1 MKQMY
6 LPNND
11 KRSIRKRIIIGAG
24 IFAVGISIIIIS
36 PLRNF
41 LTQMLHIAG
50 PQMWETGEKVSN
62 AGSSFL
68 GAFASKRALVEE
80 NVLLREENSRL
91 RTEILDRNLLKERIA
106 VLEKM
111 LGREDQ
117 GQRIFANVLAGPPRS
132 SYDTLIIDVGDDHV
146 VASGDQVVYAGS
158 GVVGE
163 VLEVYPHS
171 SKVKLFSFPGEK
183 ISVLLGTSTMPIT
196 AEGRGMGN
204 FEAHVPRE
212 SLVALGDEVITPHDL
227 ILGIVG
233 AVVRDDTLPYVRVL
247 FSTPFNITEMRIV
260 EVLKGI

>member
-1 MKQMY
+1 MY

-11 KRSIRKRIIIGAG
+11 KRSIRKKIIIGAG
-24 IFAVGISIIIIS
+24 IFAVGVLIIIIS
-36 PLRNF
+36 PLRNS
-41 LTQMLHIAG
+41 LTQMLQIAG
-50 PQMWETGEKVSN
+50 PQMWETGEKVGD
-62 AGSSFL
+62 AGSSFV

-91 RTEILDRNLLKERIA
+91 RAEVLDRNLLKERIA
-106 VLEKM
+106 VLEKT
-111 LGREDQ
+111 LGRDDTER
-117 GQRIFANVLAGPPRS
+117 RITAQVLAGPPRS
-132 SYDTLIIDVGDDHV
+132 AYDTLIIDAGDDLFV
-146 VASGDQVVYAGS
+146 VSGDQVVYAGS

-163 VLEVYPHS
+163 VSEVYPHS

-212 SLVALGDEVITPHDL
+212 SLVAEGDEVITPDDL
-227 ILGIVG
+227 IVGIIG

-247 FSTPFNITEMRIV
+247 FSTPFNITEMRTV
-260 EVLKGI
+260 EVLKGV